1 VPQSA
6 PHRVASIAAAS
17 RNGLVVAVSSRPAAS
32 AGELAAASWHLRFR
46 LIRSRMMFQFC
57 SLPIHHERASAIDR
71 FKEKLSVLP
80 IEVMVVLAI
89 NVVVAALGYYAVTMW
104 GLFN

>member
-1 VPQSA
+1 
-6 PHRVASIAAAS
+6 
-17 RNGLVVAVSSRPAAS
+17 
-32 AGELAAASWHLRFR
+32 
-46 LIRSRMMFQFC
+46 
-57 SLPIHHERASAIDR
+57 LPIHHERASAIDR
-71 FKEKLSVLP
+71 FKEKFSVLP